1 MITIKNISKKYHNKT
16 VLANISTEFPEN
28 SLISIIGPNGA
39 GKSTLLSIMS
49 RLIFPDNGEVIIDN
63 KSISDWDTTELSKTI
78 SILKQSNFTNLKLTI
93 YELVSFGRFPYCG
106 GRLTDVDRKHIDDAI
121 EYMKLSD
128 ISHKYLDQLSGG
140 QVQRAYIAMTIA
152 QNTKYIFLDEPLNN
166 LDMKHSVAMMKTL
179 RTLCADLSKTIIVV
193 LHDINFASVYSDYI
207 LALKDGELFNMDKTE
222 AIIVGHTLS
231 ELYNM
236 DINIKNVNNKNICI
250 YF

>member
-1 MITIKNISKKYHNKT
+1 MINIKNISKKYGNKP
-16 VLANISTEFPEN
+16 VLKNISVAFPEN

-49 RLIFPDNGEVIIDN
+49 RLISSDGGEVIIDG
-63 KSISDWDTTELSKTI
+63 KSISDWDTNELSKTI
-78 SILKQSNFTNLKLTI
+78 SILKQSNHTSLKLTV

-106 GRLTDVDRKHIDDAI
+106 GRLTDEDKMHIDGAI
-121 EYMKLSD
+121 DYMKLGD
-128 ISHKYLDQLSGG
+128 ISNKYLDELSGG
-140 QVQRAYIAMTIA
+140 QAQRAYIAMTIA

-166 LDMKHSVAMMKTL
+166 LDMKHSVSMMKTL
-179 RTLCADLSKTIIVV
+179 KTLCADLSKTIIVV

-207 LALKDGELFNMDKTE
+207 LALKDGELFNMAKTE
-222 AIIVGHTLS
+222 SIIAAHTLS

-236 DINIKNVNNKNICI
+236 DINIKQVNNKNICI

>member
-1 MITIKNISKKYHNKT
+1 MINIKNISKKYGNKP
-16 VLANISTEFPEN
+16 VLKNISVAFPEN

-49 RLIFPDNGEVIIDN
+49 RLISPDGGEVIIDG
-63 KSISDWDTTELSKTI
+63 KSISDWDTNELSKTI
-78 SILKQSNFTNLKLTI
+78 SILKQSNHTSLKLTI

-106 GRLTDVDRKHIDDAI
+106 GRLTDEDKMHIDGAI
-121 EYMKLSD
+121 DYMKLGD
-128 ISHKYLDQLSGG
+128 ISNKYLDELSGG
-140 QVQRAYIAMTIA
+140 QAQRAYIAMTIA

-166 LDMKHSVAMMKTL
+166 LDMKHSVSMMKTL
-179 RTLCADLSKTIIVV
+179 KTLCADLSKTIIVV

-207 LALKDGELFNMDKTE
+207 LALKDGELFNMAKTE
-222 AIIVGHTLS
+222 SIIAAHTLS

-236 DINIKNVNNKNICI
+236 DINIKQVNNKNICI